1 MIHRYFHGKWQ
12 YQILA
17 QAWLL
22 FVLPA
27 FATDSVQPI
36 DWWTAQRGRIP
47 IAVQAFNILQHAEKD
62 GLDPRDYL
70 LPAWAGAIAGVNPS
84 SGASGTVETSRMESP
99 LPDTQM
105 SAMAHALEDA
115 MHRYLHDLHFGRI
128 NAAAV
133 YANFKA
139 PPKTLD
145 IGATL
150 KAAIAAGNLNIAV
163 HAATPKFPMY
173 QPLKRWLERFRSLE
187 RTTEWRSTL
196 PPLPRNKLEP
206 NQPYAGLASLSARLV
221 LLGDLPP
228 DLPLPDR
235 YAGALVN
242 AIQQFQTRHGLVADG
257 VIGKTT
263 FAQLNVTPADRADQI
278 ALTMERLRWTPL
290 MTQRRMLLVNLPE
303 FVLRGLEIDG
313 IRVHSAVEMK
323 VIVGQALSTRTP
335 LLYEEMREIEFNP
348 YWRVPQSIA
357 AAELVP
363 KLRRDPAYF
372 DREGF
377 EFVTG
382 PDQVRAQ
389 LSEDLLSAVLRGEAR
404 LRQRPGPKNALG
416 NIKFIFPNNDNIY
429 IHHTPAVSLFR
440 RDQRDLSHGC
450 IRAEN
455 PLALAEF
462 VLAADPG
469 WPRERIVEAMAAGQS
484 RKIRIKNPLP
494 VVIAYGTA
502 VVKQAGGPIFFYRDV
517 YGHDQEL
524 KAALKNRNKRS
535 PGQGENQNRLNNR

>member
-1 MIHRYFHGKWQ
+1 M
-12 YQILA
+12 
-17 QAWLL
+17 LL

-27 FATDSVQPI
+27 FAADVVPPI
-36 DWWTAQRGRIP
+36 DWWTAQHGRPP
-47 IAVQAFNILQHAEKD
+47 IAVQALNILQHADKD

-70 LPAWAGAIAGVNPS
+70 LPEWSNAIARVGTS
-84 SGASGTVETSRMESP
+84 TEASRTAPTRRTESP
-99 LPDTQM
+99 LPDTQR
-105 SAMAHALEDA
+105 SALANALEDA
-115 MHRYLHDLHFGRI
+115 MRRYLHDLHFGRV
-128 NAAAV
+128 NPAAV
-133 YANFKA
+133 YPNFKG

-145 IGATL
+145 IDATL
-150 KAAIAAGNLNIAV
+150 KAAIAAGNLDIAV
-163 HAATPKFPMY
+163 HAARPKFPMY
-173 QPLKRWLERFRSLE
+173 QALKRWLERFRSLE
-187 RTTEWRSTL
+187 RAPEWQSTL
-196 PPLPRNKLEP
+196 PPLPKNKLEP
-206 NQPYAGLASLSARLV
+206 NQPYAGLALLSARLV

-228 DLPLPDR
+228 DVPPPDR
-235 YAGALVN
+235 YAGALVD
-242 AIQQFQTRHGLVADG
+242 AIQQFQTRHGLLADG

-263 FAQLNVTPADRADQI
+263 FAQLNMPPAARADQI

-303 FVLRGLEIDG
+303 FTLRGLEIDG
-313 IRVHSAVEMK
+313 TRVHSAVDMK
-323 VIVGQALSTRTP
+323 VIVGKALNTRTP
-335 LLYEEMREIEFNP
+335 LLYEEMREIEFSP

-363 KLRRDPAYF
+363 KLRRDPGYF

-382 PDQVRAQ
+382 PGQVTTQ

-416 NIKFIFPNNDNIY
+416 NIKFIFPNNDSIY
-429 IHHTPAVSLFR
+429 IHHTPSVSLFS

-462 VLAADPG
+462 VLEDDPD
-469 WPRERIVEAMAAGQS
+469 WPREKIAAAMAAGQS

-517 YGHDQEL
+517 YGHDQQL
-524 KAALKNRNKRS
+524 KAALENRHKR
-535 PGQGENQNRLNNR
+535 PPALGEHQDRLN